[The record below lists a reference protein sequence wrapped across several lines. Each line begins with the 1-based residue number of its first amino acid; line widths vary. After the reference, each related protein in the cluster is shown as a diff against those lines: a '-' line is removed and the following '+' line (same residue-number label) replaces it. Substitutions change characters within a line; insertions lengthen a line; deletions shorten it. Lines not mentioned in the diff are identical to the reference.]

1 MITACSVG
9 SPEQESPGIWAVT
22 VSVDGVPHKL
32 RFDVEESVV
41 QSFHESPELQALLPK
56 EKGAMFNF
64 QSIVGRAYRVL
75 QDHIAPAGAPAH
87 SFSYQLA
94 TGIVRRQFEAEAAA
108 T

>member
-1 MITACSVG
+1 MITACRIH

-32 RFDVEESVV
+32 RFDVEGSVV
-41 QSFHESPELQALLPK
+41 QSFHENPELQALLPK

-64 QSIVGRAYRVL
+64 QAIVGGAYRIL
-75 QDHIAPAGAPAH
+75 QDHIAPEGAPAH
-87 SFSYQLA
+87 SFSYRLA
-94 TGIVRRQFEAEAAA
+94 TGIIRRQVEAEASA